1 MRFQA
6 PRSLGRRDV
15 FRVDLTTTHESH
27 DSPTRVSPAAAPLP
41 TMTVVV
47 FSAAHAHLAPAFSRR
62 RAIPA
67 RRNRRAPACPPALER
82 SRSRTRTWRSAGDDD
97 VRTDVA
103 VGIGGHTR
111 TGGEDVM
118 DEARVVDPYGLI
130 QDVMSSPAHT
140 LTPGLELDDPVVRQS
155 LDRHHGLP
163 VVSAETGQAVGVLSR
178 ADVKRIGEGNTQAYT
193 VGDVMSSPPICV
205 RPRAHIAEAAGVMLQ
220 HKVHRLPVVDD
231 RNVPVGIATRQD
243 VFEPL
248 IAKRDDVLVDQATRR
263 YMRKADSSSS
273 STCSTSPGD
282 GKNESGEAARAAS
295 RFSSTSQRR
304 VRVAA
309 KPFTSPYAFR
319 RDSPLTRRSPS
330 PGSPAAELG
339 EAEEAQA
346 KMRARKL
353 AEGFERED
361 ERWALDLDVDGA

>member
-1 MRFQA
+1 
-6 PRSLGRRDV
+6 
-15 FRVDLTTTHESH
+15 
-27 DSPTRVSPAAAPLP
+27 
-41 TMTVVV
+41 MTVVV

-67 RRNRRAPACPPALER
+67 RRNRRAPACPPALEG

-130 QDVMSSPAHT
+130 QDIMSSPAHT

-205 RPRAHIAEAAGVMLQ
+205 RARAHIAEAAGVMLQ

-295 RFSSTSQRR
+295 RSSSTSQRR

-309 KPFTSPYAFR
+309 KPFTSPFAFR

-330 PGSPAAELG
+330 PGSPAAECG

-361 ERWALDLDVDGA
+361 ERWALELDVDGA

>member
-1 MRFQA
+1 
-6 PRSLGRRDV
+6 
-15 FRVDLTTTHESH
+15 
-27 DSPTRVSPAAAPLP
+27 
-41 TMTVVV
+41 MTVVV

-62 RAIPA
+62 GAIPA
-67 RRNRRAPACPPALER
+67 RRNRRAPACPRGFAFENEELA
-82 SRSRTRTWRSAGDDD
+82 SAGEDD

-130 QDVMSSPAHT
+130 QDIMSSPAHT

-155 LDRHHGLP
+155 LERHHGLP

-178 ADVKRIGEGNTQAYT
+178 SDVKRIGEGNTQAYT
-193 VGDVMSSPPICV
+193 VGEAMSSPPICV

-248 IAKRDDVLVDQATRR
+248 IAKRDDVLVDQAKRR
-263 YMRKADSSSS
+263 YTRKASFSEED
-273 STCSTSPGD
+273 GD
-282 GKNESGEAARAAS
+282 ESGEAARAAS
-295 RFSSTSQRR
+295 RSSSTSPRR

-309 KPFTSPYAFR
+309 KPFTRPFAFR
-319 RDSPLTRRSPS
+319 RDAPLTRRSPS
-330 PGSPAAELG
+330 PGSPFPAAECG

-361 ERWALDLDVDGA
+361 ERWALDVDVDGV

>member
-1 MRFQA
+1 
-6 PRSLGRRDV
+6 
-15 FRVDLTTTHESH
+15 
-27 DSPTRVSPAAAPLP
+27 
-41 TMTVVV
+41 MTVVV

-67 RRNRRAPACPPALER
+67 RRDRRAPACPPALEG
-82 SRSRTRTWRSAGDDD
+82 SRSRTRNWRSAGDDD

-130 QDVMSSPAHT
+130 QDIMSSPAHT

-178 ADVKRIGEGNTQAYT
+178 ADLRRIGEGNTQAYT

-205 RPRAHIAEAAGVMLQ
+205 RARAHIAEAAGVMLQ

-243 VFEPL
+243 IFEPL

-263 YMRKADSSSS
+263 YMRKADSSTSS
-273 STCSTSPGD
+273 STSSTSPGD

-295 RFSSTSQRR
+295 RSLSTSQRR

>member
-1 MRFQA
+1 MSIVAF
-6 PRSLGRRDV
+6 SV
-15 FRVDLTTTHESH
+15 SH
-27 DSPTRVSPAAAPLP
+27 AS
-41 TMTVVV
+41 
-47 FSAAHAHLAPAFSRR
+47 LAPAFSRR
-62 RAIPA
+62 GARPA
-67 RRNRRAPACPPALER
+67 RRARRAPACPPPRGFAFENEELSGAEE
-82 SRSRTRTWRSAGDDD
+82 D
-97 VRTDVA
+97 VRTDLA
-103 VGIGGHTR
+103 VGIGGHAR
-111 TGGEDVM
+111 TGGEDIM

-140 LTPGLELDDPVVRQS
+140 LTPGLELDDPVVRTS
-155 LDRHHGLP
+155 LERHHGLP
-163 VVSAETGQAVGVLSR
+163 VVSADTGQVVGVLSR
-178 ADVKRIGEGNTQAYT
+178 SDVRRLGEANTSAYT
-193 VGDVMSSPPICV
+193 VGEAMSAPPICV

-231 RNVPVGIATRQD
+231 RSVPVGVATRQD

-248 IAKRDDVLVDQATRR
+248 VATRDDVLADQQTRR
-263 YMRKADSSSS
+263 YERPYASKEEEDDDDESSESVSITAASDDDDRSSGVSRGLGGEKKHRASPLPRKNASKKK
-273 STCSTSPGD
+273 TSPP
-282 GKNESGEAARAAS
+282 
-295 RFSSTSQRR
+295 RR

-309 KPFTSPYAFR
+309 KPFTSPFAFR

>member
-1 MRFQA
+1 
-6 PRSLGRRDV
+6 
-15 FRVDLTTTHESH
+15 
-27 DSPTRVSPAAAPLP
+27 
-41 TMTVVV
+41 
-47 FSAAHAHLAPAFSRR
+47 
-62 RAIPA
+62 
-67 RRNRRAPACPPALER
+67 
-82 SRSRTRTWRSAGDDD
+82 
-97 VRTDVA
+97 
-103 VGIGGHTR
+103 
-111 TGGEDVM
+111 M

-231 RNVPVGIATRQD
+231 RNVPVGVATRQD

-263 YMRKADSSSS
+263 YMRKADSSTSS
-273 STCSTSPGD
+273 SPSTSSTSPGD

-295 RFSSTSQRR
+295 RSSSTSQRR

-309 KPFTSPYAFR
+309 KPFTSPFAFR

-330 PGSPAAELG
+330 PGSPAAECG